1 MVGSVWALASVAD
14 RGSESRNRQTSGGTT
29 HVVAN
34 SLARVNVSSRDGAG
48 GVSGWLMDGP
58 PAQSDSALLRPFVN
72 RRFNIYLQ
80 PRARRAGLSDAL
92 GLWTGAVW
100 CRFN

>member
-34 SLARVNVSSRDGAG
+34 SLASVNVSSRDGG
-48 GVSGWLMDGP
+48 GVWLMDDP

-72 RRFNIYLQ
+72 RRFDIYL
-80 PRARRAGLSDAL
+80 
-92 GLWTGAVW
+92 
-100 CRFN
+100 